1 MLSRSAVPRQ
11 AYRAAHQAWQCQKRG
26 FAEPASGSFQYT
38 TGEAQGIKFA
48 AREFQGPVTSLALVS
63 RAGTRFQPLPGLA
76 EGLDRYAFKV
86 SRIGRRAEPG
96 DKS

>member
-1 MLSRSAVPRQ
+1 MRSHTP
-11 AYRAAHQAWQCQKRG
+11 
-26 FAEPASGSFQYT
+26 GSFQYE

-48 AREFQGPVTSLALVS
+48 TRDFVGPVTSVALVS

-86 SRIGRRAEPG
+86 RKEQHG
-96 DKS
+96 